1 MEVGYL
7 LFFEVIILLEP
18 SIFGFHICYRMGEL
32 HTLCTLRNMRLKVA
46 VLSQSLLA
54 VLTLNLFLVIGL
66 AIIELVEPEL
76 DLASQSDFVAQPAD
90 DVSLTLAHL

>member
-1 MEVGYL
+1 
-7 LFFEVIILLEP
+7 
-18 SIFGFHICYRMGEL
+18 
-32 HTLCTLRNMRLKVA
+32 MRLKVA

-54 VLTLNLFLVIGL
+54 VLTLNLFLVISL

-90 DVSLTLAHL
+90 NVSLTLTDL